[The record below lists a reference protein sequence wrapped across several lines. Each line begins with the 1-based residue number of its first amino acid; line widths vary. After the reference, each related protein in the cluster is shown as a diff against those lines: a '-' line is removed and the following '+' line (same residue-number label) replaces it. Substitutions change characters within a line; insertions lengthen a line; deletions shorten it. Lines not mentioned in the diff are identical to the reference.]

1 MTNLIDHHGR
11 EVAGP
16 DDDDLGYPSWGVFDE
31 HEQMFIKAF
40 VRERDAEEYALT
52 LEVPRLDRWLRYTV
66 ARIPAD
72 DPLVVES

>member
-1 MTNLIDHHGR
+1 MSSAIDHMGY

-16 DDDDLGYPSWGVFDE
+16 DDDDLDRKSWGVFDE
-31 HEQMFIKAF
+31 HEQIFIKAF
-40 VRERDAEEYALT
+40 WLERDAEDYALT

-72 DPLVVES
+72 DPLAVQS